1 MTFPLAAMASAEPNR
16 PRADDP
22 AAVADLLGSAAL
34 PRPWWRRRSVWI
46 GAALLLA
53 AGAGLLAWQGS
64 QQAQAAPRFLTEPLA
79 RGDLTITVTA
89 NGTLQPTRQVTLGSE
104 LSGTIRKVH
113 VDVNDEV
120 RAGQVLIELDTTKL
134 DDQITRS
141 RATLASA
148 QAAVRQAEATLAE
161 QRAGLTRL
169 EEVSRL
175 SGGQVPS
182 GTELDAARAALA
194 RAEAALGSARASV
207 ADATAALR
215 MDETSR
221 AKAEIRSP
229 IDGVV
234 LTRSAEPGNA
244 VAASLQAVTLLT
256 LAQDLR
262 QMKLQVKVDE
272 ADVGLVQAGQR
283 ASFSVSTWPA
293 RRFPAEIARVAYG
306 STTTDNVV
314 TYTTDLKVDNTDLS
328 LRPGMT
334 ATATIAATERRG
346 VLTVPNTALR
356 FTPTTGTAAPAAT
369 ESAGLLSKLMPR
381 PPSGNTPKRSG
392 GTKTAEGGQRQIW
405 ILKDGAPQPL
415 TVTTG
420 LSDGRRTEVSGEGL
434 TEGAPVITG
443 QASAAAG
450 SAPGGAR

>member
-381 PPSGNTPKRSG
+381 PPGGNTPKRSG

-434 TEGAPVITG
+434 AEGAPVITG

-450 SAPGGAR
+450 SAPGGTR

>member
-169 EEVSRL
+169 QEVSRL

-234 LTRSAEPGNA
+234 LARSAEPGNA

-314 TYTTDLKVDNTDLS
+314 TYATDLKVDNADLS

-381 PPSGNTPKRSG
+381 PPGGNTPKRSG

-405 ILKDGAPQPL
+405 ILKDGRPQPL

-420 LSDGRRTEVSGEGL
+420 LSDGRRTVVSGEGL

-450 SAPGGAR
+450 SAPGGTR

>member
-169 EEVSRL
+169 QEVSRL

-182 GTELDAARAALA
+182 GTELGAARAALA

-381 PPSGNTPKRSG
+381 PPGGNTPKRSG

-405 ILKDGAPQPL
+405 ILKDGRPQPL

>member
-1 MTFPLAAMASAEPNR
+1 MASAEPHR
-16 PRADDP
+16 SRADDP

-53 AGAGLLAWQGS
+53 AGAGLLAWQGR

-89 NGTLQPTRQVTLGSE
+89 NGTLQPIRQVTIGSE

-134 DDQITRS
+134 DDQIARS

-148 QAAVRQAEATLAE
+148 QATVRQAEATLAE
-161 QRAGLTRL
+161 QRASLTRL

-207 ADATAALR
+207 TDATAALR

-221 AKAEIRSP
+221 GKAEIRSP

-314 TYTTDLKVDNTDLS
+314 TYATDLKVDNADLS

-356 FTPTTGTAAPAAT
+356 FTPAAAGTEAAAGDT
-369 ESAGLLSKLMPR
+369 GLLSKLMPR
-381 PPSGNTPKRSG
+381 PPGASTPKRSG
-392 GTKTAEGGQRQIW
+392 GAKTTEGGQRQIW
-405 ILKDGAPQPL
+405 ILKDGVPQPL

-434 TEGAPVITG
+434 AEGAPVITG
-443 QASAAAG
+443 QASASAGAGAG
-450 SAPGGAR
+450 STPGSTR

>member
-405 ILKDGAPQPL
+405 ILKDGRPQPL

>member
-234 LTRSAEPGNA
+234 LARSAEPGNA

-314 TYTTDLKVDNTDLS
+314 TYATDLKVDNADLS

-356 FTPTTGTAAPAAT
+356 FTPTTGAAAPAMPQ
-369 ESAGLLSKLMPR
+369 SAGLLSKLMPR
-381 PPSGNTPKRSG
+381 PPGGNTPKRSG
-392 GTKTAEGGQRQIW
+392 DTPTAEGGQRQIW
-405 ILKDGAPQPL
+405 ILKDGRPQPL

-434 TEGAPVITG
+434 AEGAPVIIG

-450 SAPGGAR
+450 SAPGGTR

>member
-1 MTFPLAAMASAEPNR
+1 MASAEPNR

-381 PPSGNTPKRSG
+381 PPGGNTPKRSG
-392 GTKTAEGGQRQIW
+392 DTPTAEGGQRQIW
-405 ILKDGAPQPL
+405 ILKDGRPQPL

>member
-1 MTFPLAAMASAEPNR
+1 MASAEPNR

-34 PRPWWRRRSVWI
+34 PRPWWRHRSVWI

-314 TYTTDLKVDNTDLS
+314 TYATDLKVDNADLS

-381 PPSGNTPKRSG
+381 PPGGNTPKRSG

-405 ILKDGAPQPL
+405 ILKDGRPQPL

-450 SAPGGAR
+450 SAPGGTR

>member
-1 MTFPLAAMASAEPNR
+1 MASAEPNR

-161 QRAGLTRL
+161 QQAGLTRL

-234 LTRSAEPGNA
+234 LARSAEPGNA

-314 TYTTDLKVDNTDLS
+314 TYATDLKVDNADLS

-346 VLTVPNTALR
+346 VLTVPNAALR

-381 PPSGNTPKRSG
+381 PPGGNTPKRSG
-392 GTKTAEGGQRQIW
+392 GTKTAEGCQRQIW

-450 SAPGGAR
+450 SAPGGTR